1 MLNWLARP
9 NLAAE
14 AMLVVFC
21 LLCAVLLIEVVAVA
35 SGASRNWLLLA
46 EALPMPFFL
55 AAIWS
60 IRRAV
65 LMVGAG
71 AALRSLVSAMLARV
85 GLALLLGGLAMV
97 VAVPTIVWL
106 TTGKGAV
113 LRYDVAAIT
122 VGVVGLGLMILARV
136 VAEAEELQAE
146 LDEIL

>member
-1 MLNWLARP
+1 
-9 NLAAE
+9 
-14 AMLVVFC
+14 
-21 LLCAVLLIEVVAVA
+21 
-35 SGASRNWLLLA
+35 
-46 EALPMPFFL
+46 MPFFL

-71 AALRSLVSAMLARV
+71 AALRSLLSAMLARV
-85 GLALLLGGLAMV
+85 GMALLLGGLAMV
-97 VAVPTIVWL
+97 VAVPTIIWF
-106 TTGKGAV
+106 TTGNGAV

-136 VAEAEELQAE
+136 IAEAEELQAE